1 MGLGSQE
8 ISNFIAI
15 VTAVFT
21 AIGGAWAVL
30 NQLVNKYH
38 RNSEKIEQQKIELQK
53 ELETTKQRHTQKLID
68 TIREDLGK
76 MSQKLDQMRQA
87 YFNLDKKIAT
97 NETQSEC
104 VIKSIQEFSRD
115 AGRRFIAI
123 EKQVQILEK
132 TTNEVDTKVES
143 QMEKI
148 GKDLYIIREAARKVK
163 KQE

>member
-1 MGLGSQE
+1 MVSFDDLQKLGT
-8 ISNFIAI
+8 IAGTL
-15 VTAVFT
+15 VT
-21 AIGGAWAVL
+21 AIGLLWGVASKLLDKLQRNAE
-30 NQLVNKYH
+30 QL
-38 RNSEKIEQQKIELQK
+38 EQQKIALQK
-53 ELETTKQRHTQKLID
+53 ELETTKQRHVQKLID

-132 TTNEVDTKVES
+132 TTHEVDTKVES